1 MSILDQAK
9 EAFEKF
15 GGPQKY
21 HALSTMIEQQGGM
34 HALIEKFQQ
43 GGLRGTVG
51 SWISNRQNLPISAD
65 QVQKVL
71 GSEAVRKYAE
81 KLGVDP
87 AQAAQ
92 QIANILPKVVDKLTP
107 NGQVPPEATLQSA
120 FQNLLSTTKGD
131 EHAA

>member
-9 EAFEKF
+9 DAYEKF

-21 HALSTMIEQQGGM
+21 HALSAMIEQQGGM
-34 HALIEKFQQ
+34 HALIDKFHQ
-43 GGLRGTVG
+43 GGLRGTIT
-51 SWISNRQNLPISAD
+51 SWISRGQNLPISAD
-65 QVQKVL
+65 QIQKVL
-71 GSEAVRKYAE
+71 GSEAVKKYAD

-92 QIANILPKVVDKLTP
+92 QIAHVLPRVVDKLTP
-107 NGQVPPEATLQSA
+107 NGQVPSEATLQSA
-120 FQNLLSTTKGD
+120 FQNLLSTKGD